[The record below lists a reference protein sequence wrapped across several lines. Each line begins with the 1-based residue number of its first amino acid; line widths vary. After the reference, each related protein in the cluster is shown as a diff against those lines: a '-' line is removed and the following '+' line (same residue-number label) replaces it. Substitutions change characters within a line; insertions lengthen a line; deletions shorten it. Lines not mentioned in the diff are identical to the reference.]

1 MTDIWVCGNCH
12 SINRQRGN
20 RCYKCGASQEKAA
33 TGEMS
38 TLRQEEAIISRT
50 VVRYRPAAA
59 LGLATSIFL
68 LGLAAV
74 SIVLMIESIGLSAFV
89 DTQLAVLKST
99 GSLDEAAFE
108 ARLAQSD
115 QLGLLSLAVVVPTLL
130 FFASWLSRVVS
141 NVPAL
146 GGGVPGTS
154 PWRAFVNTLIP
165 IVNLRTVPGM
175 VQDVLYR
182 LDPKAGGLFMLGIA
196 WLGLV
201 GSWIVSFVAGWYL
214 DLRITFDILN
224 AATLDEAIK
233 SIRTLMTAAVIID
246 IVTGVLITIGAI
258 VLIMVM
264 VRIERRSRAR
274 DAEVRAVAEAKLG
287 PAR

>member
-233 SIRTLMTAAVIID
+233 SMRTLMTAAVIID

>member
-20 RCYKCGASQEKAA
+20 RCYKCGAAQDKAA

-38 TLRQEEAIISRT
+38 TLRQEEAIINRT
-50 VVRYRPAAA
+50 VVKYRPAAA
-59 LGLATSIFL
+59 LGLAASIFL

-74 SIVLMIESIGLSAFV
+74 SIVLMIESIGLSAFL
-89 DTQLAVLKST
+89 DKQLDILKST

-115 QLGLLSLAVVVPTLL
+115 QLGLLSLAVVIPTLL

-146 GGGVPGTS
+146 GGGIPGTS

-175 VQDVLYR
+175 VQDVMYR
-182 LDPKAGGLFMLGIA
+182 LDPKAGGLFMLGLA

-201 GSWIVSFVAGWYL
+201 GSWIVAFVAGWYL
-214 DLRITFDILN
+214 DLRITFDIAN
-224 AATLDEAIK
+224 AATLDEAIN
-233 SIRTLMTAAVIID
+233 SMRTLMTAAVIID

>member
-38 TLRQEEAIISRT
+38 TLRQEDAIINRT

-59 LGLATSIFL
+59 LGLAASIFL
-68 LGLAAV
+68 LALAAI
-74 SIVLMIESIGLSAFV
+74 SITLMIESIGLSGFL
-89 DTQLAVLKST
+89 DRQLALLESS
-99 GSLDEAAFE
+99 GSLDEAAIE
-108 ARLAQSD
+108 ARLAESD
-115 QLGLLSLAVVVPTLL
+115 RLGFVSLMVVIPTLL

-146 GGGVPGTS
+146 GGGVPGTT

-165 IVNLRTVPGM
+165 LVNLRTVPGM
-175 VQDVLYR
+175 LQDVLYR

-201 GSWIVSFVAGWYL
+201 GSWIISFVAGWYL
-214 DLRITFDILN
+214 DLRLTFDLRD
-224 AATLDEAIK
+224 AATLAEAIK
-233 SIRTLMTAAVIID
+233 SMRTLMTAAVIID

-264 VRIERRSRAR
+264 IRIERRSRAR

>member
-214 DLRITFDILN
+214 DLRITFDIAN
-224 AATLDEAIK
+224 AATLDEAIN
-233 SIRTLMTAAVIID
+233 SMRTLMTAAVIID